1 MLTSRRVNLAA
12 ALLLAAPLAAD
23 AQAVNLQ
30 NRVRAAPTGIAVP
43 GVSIAGAEEPTAVQ
57 LNPAGTGFVDAF
69 TLQYFHQG
77 RSGTGLGADGFWLTA
92 PLGGLVPTLAME
104 WIRPEDGGGT
114 RFRKTTF
121 GLALPHLQTF
131 SIGFAANFYA
141 SPDRPLEDLW
151 SLDAGAIWRPTRHL
165 SLGAAVRG
173 MNAELAGRRL
183 PIHYDL
189 GLATRLWG
197 DRLTLS
203 GDLLSDD
210 QARGDLRSQAV
221 QLGGAVEVGFGLSL
235 SLQWLVPLRS
245 ENGSF
250 SSYPLFALTFDGA
263 HGGFTSAA
271 GAGRGSEDTWLVG
284 ARLSSQ
290 RYRDGGLWP
299 HPTPLVDVAR
309 ALSPGRSLLFFAG
322 PRDPWGDLLHR
333 LSEARDD
340 PHVPAL
346 ALRIDDLPLG
356 QARVEELR
364 RVLLSVKAKKPV
376 IVYLVGGGMKE
387 YYLASAASAVL
398 APPSAQLFPSG
409 LSSTTP
415 FLGEGLSRLGVA
427 FDVVAI
433 GRYKNAPDALTRRE
447 MSEAQREVTER
458 ILDDVF
464 ARQVRAI
471 ASVRGLDEARV
482 RELIDVGVFNAE
494 QAVAAKLIDAVAWPD
509 ELDALASQRTGRR
522 VRTSSAWDDAAPR
535 AAQRWGPR
543 PVVAVVRVEGTIASG
558 KSRNEP
564 LVGGIAGAE
573 TVARLVKQAASDPR
587 VRALVLRVDSP
598 GGDGLASDLIWR
610 EVMQARRSGKPVV
623 ASMGDLAASGGYLV
637 SVGADAIVAEPSTLT
652 GSIGVFALKPDL
664 SGLLGKLG
672 VATVNS
678 KRGRHADLQS
688 LTRRWTDEERAL
700 VERQVRA
707 FYDLF
712 VGRVAEGRRLS
723 REAVERVA
731 QGQIWTGA
739 QALDRG
745 LVDRLGS
752 FEDAQR
758 LAAERAGLS
767 PRDEPEIVT
776 FEPDREF
783 LSGLP
788 GGLDLAAANPLL
800 EAAARIPELH
810 ALGTLLEVGPV
821 VALPP
826 GWVPGATP

>member
-1 MLTSRRVNLAA
+1 MRSSRNVNLAA
-12 ALLLAAPLAAD
+12 ALLLVAPLAAE
-23 AQAVNLQ
+23 AQAVNLL

-57 LNPAGTGFVDAF
+57 LNPAGTGFVDGF

-77 RSGTGLGADGFWLTA
+77 RSGTGLGEDGFWLTA

-104 WIRPEDGGGT
+104 WIRPQDGGGA

-121 GLALPHLQTF
+121 GLAVPYLQTF
-131 SIGFAANFYA
+131 SIGIGANFYA
-141 SPDRPLEDLW
+141 SPDKPLDDLW
-151 SLDAGAIWRPTRHL
+151 SLDAGATWRPTRYL

-189 GLATRLWG
+189 GLATRLWR
-197 DRLTLS
+197 DRLTFT

-210 QARGDLRSQAV
+210 QARGDPRAQAV
-221 QLGGAVEVGFGLSL
+221 QLGGAVEVGLGFSL
-235 SLQWLVPLRS
+235 SLQWLLPLRS
-245 ENGSF
+245 ENGSY

-263 HGGFTSAA
+263 HGGFTSAG

-290 RYRDGGLWP
+290 RYRDGGLVP
-299 HPTPLVDVAR
+299 RPTPLVDVAR
-309 ALSPGRSLLFFAG
+309 ALARGRSLLFAG
-322 PRDPWGDLLHR
+322 PRDRWGTLLRR
-333 LSEARDD
+333 LREARDD
-340 PHVPAL
+340 PRVPAL

-356 QARVEELR
+356 QARIEELR
-364 RVLLSVKAKKPV
+364 RLLLSIKAKKPV
-376 IVYLVGGGMKE
+376 IAYLVGGGMKE
-387 YYLASAASAVL
+387 YYLASAASTVL
-398 APPSAQLFPSG
+398 APPSAELFPSG

-433 GRYKNAPDALTRRE
+433 GRYKNAPDPLIRRD
-447 MSEAQREVTER
+447 MSDAQREVTDR
-458 ILDDVF
+458 ILDEVF

-471 ASVRGLDEARV
+471 ASARGLDEARV
-482 RELIDVGVFNAE
+482 RELIDVGIFNAE
-494 QAVAAKLIDAVAWPD
+494 QALAAKLIDAMAWPD
-509 ELDALASQRTGRR
+509 ELDALASLRTGRR
-522 VRTSSAWDDAAPR
+522 LGTSTAWDDAAPR

-564 LVGGIAGAE
+564 LGGGIAGAE
-573 TVARLVKQAASDPR
+573 TVAQLVKRAASDRR
-587 VRALVLRVDSP
+587 VRAIVLRVDSP

-672 VATVNS
+672 VATVTS

-731 QGQIWTGA
+731 QGQVWTGA
-739 QALDRG
+739 QALERG
-745 LVDRLGS
+745 LVDRLGT
-752 FEDAQR
+752 FEDAER

-767 PRDEPEIVT
+767 PSDEPELVT
-776 FEPDREF
+776 FEPDRDLF
-783 LSGLP
+783 SGLA
-788 GGLDLAAANPLL
+788 GGLQLAEPNPLL
-800 EAAARIPELH
+800 EAATRLPELR
-810 ALGTLLEVGPV
+810 ALAALLELGPV

-826 GWVPGATP
+826 GWVPGVTP